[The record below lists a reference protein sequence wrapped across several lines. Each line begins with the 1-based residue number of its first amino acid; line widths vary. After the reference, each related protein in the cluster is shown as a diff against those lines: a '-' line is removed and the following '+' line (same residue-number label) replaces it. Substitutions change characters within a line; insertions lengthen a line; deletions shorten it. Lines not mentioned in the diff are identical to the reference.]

1 MSIWS
6 ILLGESCWMSILL
19 GESCRMSVWSILLG
33 ESCWMSILLG
43 ESCRVFLISS
53 ISTHLFGVSNSILV
67 PLSLAASNLL
77 VALPA
82 ELPCA
87 LPVCEAEAID
97 VRRDLAAA
105 TSSCRALLFS
115 CNSLTALVNF
125 SISSF
130 LLLASDDLVG
140 VEDGGLDST
149 TIGASLEPG
158 GIRWI

>member
-6 ILLGESCWMSILL
+6 ILLGESCWMSI
-19 GESCRMSVWSILLG
+19 WSILLG
-33 ESCWMSILLG
+33 ESCWMSIWSILLG
-43 ESCRVFLISS
+43 ELCRVFLISS